1 MLLPDLRLV
10 LQASSGKY
18 KKGLNREILSAAPTQ
33 FLSLLRSKAEE
44 AGAVWV
50 EVPTRQL
57 KPSQT
62 CHRCGTQRKK
72 LLSERQ
78 HSCDCGASCSRDENA
93 ARVMLNWALYGNAT
107 GQESD
112 RGGESLKFG
121 DVEPRNAIYTAL
133 AA

>member
-10 LQASSGKY
+10 LQASSGEY
-18 KKGLNREILSAAPTQ
+18 KKVLNREILSAAPTQ
-33 FLSLLRSKAEE
+33 FLSLLKSKTEK

-107 GQESD
+107 GQDSGRDE
-112 RGGESLKFG
+112 ESLKLA
-121 DVEPRNAIYTAL
+121 VLIRETPPLIAL